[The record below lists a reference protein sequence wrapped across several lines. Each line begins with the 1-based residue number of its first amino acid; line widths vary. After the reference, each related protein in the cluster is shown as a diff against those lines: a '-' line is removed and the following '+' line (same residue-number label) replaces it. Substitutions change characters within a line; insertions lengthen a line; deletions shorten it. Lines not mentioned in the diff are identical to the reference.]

1 MHYYML
7 IASLPHLPPH
17 FDVERP
23 PITWPRLEQ
32 RLKLLREQDLV
43 VFERLANFLA
53 WDRQPLDRTD
63 EEVVAEYDKLM
74 SVLRNRLVIDIVNHR
89 MDVRTIVSA
98 LRRRRDGKE
107 PPIGVGRLVEP
118 IRRNWQDPFFQLQR
132 RHLWIEE
139 FATRMLAGEAAEA
152 ERLLFEVT
160 WKTWSRMAAEE
171 FTFSFEAVLLY
182 IARWAIVDRWTSR
195 DVEKGRARFE
205 ELIEETLGDH
215 ANFQS

>member
-1 MHYYML
+1 MRYYTL

-32 RLKLLREQDLV
+32 RLKLLREEDVIVL
-43 VFERLANFLA
+43 ERLTNFLA

-63 EEVVAEYDKLM
+63 EDVVGEYDRLM
-74 SVLRNRLVIDIVNHR
+74 SVLQNRLVIDIVNHR

-98 LRRRRDGKE
+98 LRRKREGMG

-118 IRRNWQDPFFQLQR
+118 IRRNWQRPFFQLQR
-132 RHLWIEE
+132 RHPWVEE
-139 FATRMLAGEAAEA
+139 FANRMSAGEAAEA

-160 WKTWSRMAAEE
+160 WKTWSRMAAEV
-171 FTFSFEAVLLY
+171 FPFSFEAVLLY

-195 DVEKGRARFE
+195 DSEKGRVRFE
-205 ELIEETLGDH
+205 QLIEETLGDY
-215 ANFQS
+215 ANLQS

>member
-1 MHYYML
+1 ML